1 MNQLFENKKS
11 SLEKSNQSSKKS
23 LNSASYAFDGLYQL
37 QELANQKSE
46 STIQLK
52 ADTSSPVEK
61 LSSFSEMASNNLDSN
76 FQNLYSVAQLNP
88 GETDSEETSK
98 EETSKEETSTE
109 ETSTGETPTGETST
123 AEAAPNQQQLMQTQ
137 TWVPEKE
144 SDERKKLEEEFSKTT
159 FYYGTTQGEWV
170 VPGAKDVQKFAAMV
184 SDKATKKKL
193 DKYKKLKR
201 KKLNPFKGLTKDEKK
216 EYGELKKH
224 KKIYDEKKKGTRSK
238 TRRVK
243 AKEAWAKALKKV
255 GKNTSLNSPSM
266 ADKERKEEIYK
277 EVRKERGLYDPGNR
291 QVGYLNAKNADS
303 LNSRADMMD
312 NYYGNKGEGLAAQR
326 SDIIGEFVH
335 KSMGYK
341 GEYDKEKTG
350 REAWMETYGKT
361 EAGDEVEAHDKTGN
375 IRFKASL
382 PHLNS
387 SNEVDEKRSG
397 EDLKFKSVQENK
409 DQQGLYGS
417 MEISRHIREGVKKF
431 GGRIVFEVGGDV
443 FFESAFVSGKQM
455 GDTNVEMAFLLPYFA
470 GKNSAIVPFGKG
482 EIVLQKGGKDIVPTK
497 SLFLSQWSFLSV
509 KSKLTVEQTQDTKEI
524 HTYGKD
530 GDSVQVDKPNSLF
543 NQFEAGTAQ
552 RSVAVDRSDS
562 SREKLM
568 ELYGEGLSERKA
580 KAKGMQPIDQA
591 HQVEDGREVNP

>member
-1 MNQLFENKKS
+1 MNKLFENKKS
-11 SLEKSNQSSKKS
+11 SFEKSNQSSKKS
-23 LNSASYAFDGLYQL
+23 LNSASYDFDGLYQL

-46 STIQLK
+46 STTQLK
-52 ADTSSPVEK
+52 ADASSHVEK
-61 LSSFSEMASNNLDSN
+61 LSSFSEMASNKLDSN
-76 FQNLYSVAQLNP
+76 FQNLNSVAQLNP
-88 GETDSEETSK
+88 GETA
-98 EETSKEETSTE
+98 TE
-109 ETSTGETPTGETST
+109 ETPTEETPT
-123 AEAAPNQQQLMQTQ
+123 AEAAPNQQQLLQTQ
-137 TWVPEKE
+137 TWDPKEE
-144 SDERKKLEEEFSKTT
+144 SDERKKLEEEFSRTT
-159 FYYGTTQGEWV
+159 FYYGTTRGEWV
-170 VPGAKDVQKFAAMV
+170 TPGAKSVQKFAAMV
-184 SDKATKKKL
+184 SDKATKKRL

-201 KKLNPFKGLTKDEKK
+201 KKLNPFKGLTKDEKQ

-224 KKIYDEKKKGTRSK
+224 KKIYDDKKKETRSK

-243 AKEAWAKALKKV
+243 AKEGWAKALKKV
-255 GKNTSLNSPSM
+255 GKNTGLISPSM
-266 ADKERKEEIYK
+266 ADKERKEEIYEK
-277 EVRKERGLYDPGNR
+277 VREERGFYNPGNR

-312 NYYGNKGEGLAAQR
+312 NYYGNTGEGLASQR

-335 KSMGYK
+335 KSMGYE

-350 REAWMETYGKT
+350 RDAWMETYGET
-361 EAGDEVEAHDKTGN
+361 EAHDKTGN

-387 SNEVDEKRSG
+387 SNQVDEKRSG
-397 EDLKFKSVQENK
+397 EDLKFKSVGENK
-409 DQQGLYGS
+409 DQDGLYGS

-497 SLFLSQWSFLSV
+497 SLFLSQWSFKSV
-509 KSKLTVEQTQDTKEI
+509 KEKLTVQQTQDLKI

-530 GDSVQVDKPNSLF
+530 GDSVQKDQPNSLF
-543 NQFEAGTAQ
+543 EQFMQGTGGLRFEPQ
-552 RSVAVDRSDS
+552 RPVNVDRSDS
-562 SREKLM
+562 SRQKLK
-568 ELYGEGLSERKA
+568 ELYGLGLSERKA
-580 KAKGMQPIDQA
+580 RAMGMPPIGQS
-591 HQVEDGREVNP
+591 HQVEDGREVDPE